1 MRNNTQLRPIL
12 RARTTALVLL
22 GATTLSLMGGCAK
35 HDAQATAQDVDAARQ
50 EANKEVAQARDE
62 ASKDLKSAL
71 KEHGDHADVARAKA
85 TADFDVAMA
94 KAEGNHKVALEQC
107 LTLKPTQRQP
117 CNDKADAD
125 YEAAKTQAKGMRLA
139 RLQ

>member
-1 MRNNTQLRPIL
+1 MRNHTLL
-12 RARTTALVLL
+12 LL
-22 GATTLSLMGGCAK
+22 GATSLSLMGGCAK
-35 HDAQATAQDVDAARQ
+35 HDAQVTAQDVEAARQ
-50 EANKEVAQARDE
+50 EASKEVAQARDE
-62 ASKDLKSAL
+62 ASKDVKSAM

-94 KAEGNHKVALEQC
+94 KAEGDHKVALEQC
-107 LTLKPTQRQP
+107 LTLQPTARQP

-125 YEAAKTQAKGMRLA
+125 YEAAKTQAKGLRLA